1 MRRRWLQQSLQ
12 LQQDR
17 VSRDGAGL
25 YSYEAA
31 VAHLVKRGLPE
42 HHVRAGSMP
51 ESSLR
56 RCAEVIAQSFDR
68 AEPLTILHVGNF
80 VGVSLSW
87 FADYTRGWNGQ
98 SRVVG
103 VDPNVTHRGIE
114 RPQDHVVSLLTN
126 FGFETTVMLVTGY
139 TLHKNAGDLDR
150 GDPRGSFAGDQ
161 SCECALP
168 LLADLAM
175 GSFDV
180 AVMDGNHESDYLRA
194 ELVAIRRLL
203 RSGGLLVL
211 DDVFDWDTLA
221 PIPHELEASPDAT
234 LLARDSRLGI
244 WQLG

>member
-1 MRRRWLQQSLQ
+1 MQRRWLQQSLQ
-12 LQQDR
+12 LQQEHL
-17 VSRDGAGL
+17 SRDGAGL

-42 HHVRAGSMP
+42 HHVRSGSMP
-51 ESSLR
+51 EPSLR
-56 RCAEVIAQSFDR
+56 QCGEAIAEHFDR

-87 FADYTRGWNGQ
+87 FADYTRDWNGK

-114 RPQDHVVSLLTN
+114 RPQDHVVSLLTT
-126 FGFETTVMLVTGY
+126 FGFETAVMLVAGY

-150 GDPRGSFAGDQ
+150 GDPRGSFARDQ

-168 LLADLAM
+168 MLADLAP

-211 DDVFDWDTLA
+211 DDVFDWGTLA
-221 PIPHELEASPDAT
+221 LIPQELEASPDAT
-234 LLARDSRLGI
+234 LIARDNRLGI